1 MRIVHVT
8 DCYLPRMGG
17 IETQV
22 ADLVHHQSAAGH
34 DVHVVTS
41 TSQDAD
47 RNGQV
52 HRIQAGWIRETMLR
66 SLRTLQTV
74 GQLRPDVVHC
84 HNSVLSPLA
93 VAVAGG
99 ASELGIP
106 TAVTVHSLLPAVGP
120 ILPLSGHVLG
130 VRGLRVAWSAVSEV
144 AAGPVRRVVGR
155 SAQVEVLPNAVDVG
169 WWREAASSRRSPRTD
184 EVRIVSVGRMAGR
197 KRPLPLLRIMAEVR
211 DLVGSDVPLRLVLV
225 GDGPQLRQVARRVRD
240 LGMSDWVDLPGQLS
254 RREIRDVLAA
264 ADLYVAPARLESFG
278 IAALEARAVGLPV
291 VAKDRGGVGEFV
303 TNGTDGILATTDDDM
318 ARALARLVESAPLR
332 ESIRAHNGAVAP
344 AFAWGDALA
353 RTDQLYA
360 RAADLVGR
368 SDSFVRPVPALTA
381 PDLQVAR

>member
-22 ADLVHHQSAAGH
+22 ADLVRHQSAAGH

-41 TSQDAD
+41 TIEDAD
-47 RNGQV
+47 PNGQV
-52 HRIQAGWIRETMLR
+52 HRIRAGWIRETMLR
-66 SLRTLQTV
+66 SLRTVQTV
-74 GQLRPDVVHC
+74 GRLRPDVVHC

-120 ILPLSGHVLG
+120 VLPLSGHVLG
-130 VRGLRVAWSAVSEV
+130 VRNLRLAWSAVSEV
-144 AAGPVRRVVGR
+144 AAGPVRRVLGG
-155 SAQVEVLPNAVDVG
+155 ATQVDVLPNAVDVG
-169 WWREAASSRRSPRTD
+169 WWRAAAATRRSPITN
-184 EVRIVSVGRMAGR
+184 EVRIVSVGRMAVR
-197 KRPLPLLRIMAEVR
+197 KRPLALLRIMAEVR
-211 DLVGSDVPLRLVLV
+211 DIVRVDVPLRLVLV
-225 GDGPQLRQVARRVRD
+225 GDGPQRRQVARRIRD
-240 LGMSDWVDLPGQLS
+240 LGMSDWVDVHGQLP
-254 RREIRDVLAA
+254 RWQIRDVLAA
-264 ADLYVAPARLESFG
+264 ADLYVAPATLESFG

-303 TNGTDGILATTDDDM
+303 TNGTDGILATTDRDM
-318 ARALARLVESAPLR
+318 ARALARLAESTTLR
-332 ESIRAHNGAVAP
+332 EGIRAHNCAVAP
-344 AFAWGDALA
+344 AFGWAEALE

-368 SDSFVRPVPALTA
+368 SDGFRRPVPALTA
-381 PDLQVAR
+381 ADLQVAR

>member
-1 MRIVHVT
+1 
-8 DCYLPRMGG
+8 
-17 IETQV
+17 
-22 ADLVHHQSAAGH
+22 
-34 DVHVVTS
+34 
-41 TSQDAD
+41 
-47 RNGQV
+47 
-52 HRIQAGWIRETMLR
+52 
-66 SLRTLQTV
+66 
-74 GQLRPDVVHC
+74 
-84 HNSVLSPLA
+84 
-93 VAVAGG
+93 
-99 ASELGIP
+99 
-106 TAVTVHSLLPAVGP
+106 
-120 ILPLSGHVLG
+120 
-130 VRGLRVAWSAVSEV
+130 
-144 AAGPVRRVVGR
+144 
-155 SAQVEVLPNAVDVG
+155 
-169 WWREAASSRRSPRTD
+169 
-184 EVRIVSVGRMAGR
+184 MAGR
-197 KRPLPLLRIMAEVR
+197 KRPLPLLRMMAEVR

-332 ESIRAHNGAVAP
+332 ESIRAHNCAVAP

-368 SDSFVRPVPALTA
+368 SDGFVRPVPALTA